1 MNLNCVSIKAKANK
15 NFLDMRKKLP
25 RLDALQKKWKEMCKA
40 TKKVNVHIVEM

>member
-25 RLDALQKKWKEMCKA
+25 RLDALQKNEKKCAKQQKRLMC
-40 TKKVNVHIVEM
+40 IS